1 MEINVNKPTQVQ
13 KKTGT
18 GWKKEPSISDLKTD
32 LNNSAAAHSAQV
44 SKITKWLDVLYL
56 TGNAKPKTAEGKSK
70 VAPKLVRTQAEWRYS
85 ALAEVFLSST
95 DLFNVNPLTWEDIKS
110 A

>member
-13 KKTGT
+13 QKTET

-44 SKITKWLDVLYL
+44 SKITKWLDVLNL

-70 VAPKLVRTQAEWRYS
+70 VAPKAHGLHFAGWI
-85 ALAEVFLSST
+85 ALFSFSRSILIKYRLIQCESSY
-95 DLFNVNPLTWEDIKS
+95 LGGY
-110 A
+110 